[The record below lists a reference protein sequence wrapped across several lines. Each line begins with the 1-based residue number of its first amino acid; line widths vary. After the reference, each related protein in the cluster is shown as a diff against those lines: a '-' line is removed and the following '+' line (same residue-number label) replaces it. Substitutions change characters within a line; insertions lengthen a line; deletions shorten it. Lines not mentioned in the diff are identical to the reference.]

1 MNQINEI
8 NAVQKSFVNDLS
20 ICTRWVTQARSQND
34 DIESNSLMRWAD
46 ELKCHKSFVEFGF
59 EPSEYNSIGLTK
71 LNYNGL
77 LLDGSEE
84 NCKISNTIFKML
96 NLNTKAV
103 PKWIDLES
111 LEPIFDFYYANG
123 NKLGVLNIDIDG
135 NDYWILKALLEKMKP
150 DLICVEHNASFGLN
164 SISIPYISNFKR
176 HDYHQS
182 GLYHGASIVA
192 FEKLLSTDYSLIENI
207 AGLNLIFASKELL
220 LHSINNYS
228 LSATEAYMEPLLRNK
243 WSSTTSVTQWETIKH
258 LPFINI

>member
-1 MNQINEI
+1 
-8 NAVQKSFVNDLS
+8 
-20 ICTRWVTQARSQND
+20 
-34 DIESNSLMRWAD
+34 
-46 ELKCHKSFVEFGF
+46 
-59 EPSEYNSIGLTK
+59 
-71 LNYNGL
+71 
-77 LLDGSEE
+77 
-84 NCKISNTIFKML
+84 
-96 NLNTKAV
+96 
-103 PKWIDLES
+103 
-111 LEPIFDFYYANG
+111 
-123 NKLGVLNIDIDG
+123 
-135 NDYWILKALLEKMKP
+135 
-150 DLICVEHNASFGLN
+150 LN